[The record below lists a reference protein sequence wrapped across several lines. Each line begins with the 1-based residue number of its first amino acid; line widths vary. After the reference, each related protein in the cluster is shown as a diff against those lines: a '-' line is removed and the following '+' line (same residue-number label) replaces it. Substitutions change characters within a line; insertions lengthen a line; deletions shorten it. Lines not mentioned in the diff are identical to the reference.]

1 MVMWKTK
8 SGHTLFRGKDGVP
21 RSVAKRVLEKE
32 LGRKL
37 RRGYEADHIIPVSKG
52 GTNIPSNLR
61 ELPYSVNRSPKK
73 RKAWK

>member
-1 MVMWKTK
+1 MVMITKK
-8 SGHTLFRGKDGVP
+8 SGHKIFYDRNGVP